1 MYGQKVSDL
10 VLYPVNEEIEIG
22 YMKIIGQGFKDSEYG
37 RLPLNIKDSIRSAV
51 WDLSRNSAGDR
62 KSVV

>member
-37 RLPLNIKDSIRSAV
+37 LFSNNIRC
-51 WDLSRNSAGDR
+51 
-62 KSVV
+62 